1 MPAEPEL
8 GAPIHVEE
16 LPLIKAAGTAGSQ
29 AQGTG
34 TL

>member
-16 LPLIKAAGTAGSQ
+16 LPLIKAAAMAAPQ
-29 AQGTG
+29 A
-34 TL
+34 